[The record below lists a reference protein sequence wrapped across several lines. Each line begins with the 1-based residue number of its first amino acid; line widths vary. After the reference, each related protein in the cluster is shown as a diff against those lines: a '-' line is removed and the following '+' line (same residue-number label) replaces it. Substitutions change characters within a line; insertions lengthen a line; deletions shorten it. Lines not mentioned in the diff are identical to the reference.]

1 MWKEEAS
8 WSVDPANRDAGAGT
22 PQARFPLYTIG
33 HSTRTFEELLGL
45 LKREGVSHLVD
56 VRAFP
61 ASARYPHF
69 NKQSLELA
77 LPEHGIRYTHFPA
90 LGGRRRV
97 RRDSH
102 NTLWRNAGFR
112 GYADYME
119 TREFDDALS
128 ALLDVARMEPT
139 AIVCAEA
146 VPWRCHRSLISDAA
160 VAKGTDVQHI
170 MDDKT
175 HPHRL
180 TSFGRVDS
188 EGRVHYDAAAQSDL
202 FGVEA
207 R

>member
-1 MWKEEAS
+1 MGDEGRGS
-8 WSVDPANRDAGAGT
+8 RSS
-22 PQARFPLYTIG
+22 LYTIG
-33 HSTRTFEELLGL
+33 HSTRTLEELVGL

-69 NKQSLELA
+69 NKESLELT

-119 TREFDDALS
+119 TREFDEALS
-128 ALLDVARMEPT
+128 ALLDVAAREPT
-139 AIVCAEA
+139 AIMCAEA

-160 VAKGTDVQHI
+160 VARGTDVQHI

-175 HPHRL
+175 QPHRL
-180 TSFGRVDS
+180 TSFGRVDAT
-188 EGRVHYDAAAQSDL
+188 GRVHYDAAPQSDL
-202 FGVEA
+202 FGAEA
-207 R
+207 RDTA